1 MNSQKKTV
9 FKKSY
14 DKPFANQQELQ
25 KAIGEKFANHG
36 HKVKYKVS
44 LEIKS

>member
-1 MNSQKKTV
+1 MSSQKKPI
-9 FKKSY
+9 FKNNY

-25 KAIGEKFANHG
+25 KAIGEKFAVHG